1 MGGQIYGSVEPI
13 LCQTFL
19 EVTLKQHFSMFKLS
33 VLKFYNTTRSYQG
46 NMEKKIILGRKT

>member
-19 EVTLKQHFSMFKLS
+19 EVTLKQHFCMLKCKCIEILQHGKKKL
-33 VLKFYNTTRSYQG
+33 Y
-46 NMEKKIILGRKT
+46 

>member
-1 MGGQIYGSVEPI
+1 MEGQIYGSVEPI

-19 EVTLKQHFSMFKLS
+19 EVTLKQHFSTLKLS